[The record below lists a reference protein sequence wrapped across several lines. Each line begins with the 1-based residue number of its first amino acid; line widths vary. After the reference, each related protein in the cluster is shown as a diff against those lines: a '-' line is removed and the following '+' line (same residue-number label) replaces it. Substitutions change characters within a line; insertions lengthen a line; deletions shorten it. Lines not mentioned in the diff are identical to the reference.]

1 MEMQMKKIKIIIF
14 IAALFTF
21 FGCSNMIV
29 ELTNNEQQN
38 TINQPENTQQQNTNN
53 QSENTE
59 QTPANNQTEN
69 NNQNENNEQSG
80 TTNQSENN
88 EQQNN
93 NNQSGDNEQQGTNNQ
108 SNNNEQSGTNTQN
121 ETNNQSETNTPTE
134 NNGQQN
140 TNNQSET
147 NQQSGTNTQTE
158 NNEQQN
164 TNNQSGNNEQSGT
177 NTQNENNEQ
186 QNTNNQSQ
194 NNEQTNPQPK
204 QYIVCY
210 STEHGT
216 LPAFFIA
223 DEGYILTQNDLPELT
238 ALGFDFDGWFIN
250 ETKLT
255 PDTYSV
261 TQNIVITAKW
271 HKGNPTYTV
280 KHVYYDFDDNP
291 KVRDEEILQGPAD
304 TLTTAQAKEY
314 YGFYPST
321 ITQQTIKED
330 GSTIVTVNYNRETY
344 TITLDLDGGIGETL
358 ISGKYEQKVIYEDPV
373 KQNSIFSGWN
383 TQDGF
388 LPQTFTQNATYKALW
403 KNQGSGFGLYIENDI
418 NSTIELTTQT
428 QGNNIYIT
436 ATPDLLN
443 YNWKIDNAAPDETTE
458 IVSEETPNVLVI
470 NNSWNKTRGVYSITV
485 TANKNGIEYTGTV
498 FVKIQ

>member
-1 MEMQMKKIKIIIF
+1 MKKIKIIIF

-88 EQQNN
+88 EQQSN
-93 NNQSGDNEQQGTNNQ
+93 NNQSGNNEQQGTNNQ

-134 NNGQQN
+134 NNNGQQN

-177 NTQNENNEQ
+177 NTHNENNEQ

-280 KHVYYDFDDNP
+280 KHVYYDFDDNQI
-291 KVRDEEILQGPAD
+291 VRDEETLQGPAD
-304 TLTTAQAKEY
+304 TLTIAQAKEY
-314 YGFYPST
+314 YGFYPSA

-330 GSTIVTVNYNRETY
+330 GSTIVTVTYNRETY

-373 KQNSIFSGWN
+373 KQNAIFAGWN

-403 KNQGSGFGLYIENDI
+403 KDQGSGFGLYIENDI

-428 QGNNIYIT
+428 QGNNLCIT

-443 YNWKIDNAAPDETTE
+443 YNWKIDNTAPDETTE
-458 IVSEETPNVLVI
+458 IVSEDTPNVLVLY
-470 NNSWNKTRGVYSITV
+470 NYNTKTNGVYNITV

>member
-1 MEMQMKKIKIIIF
+1 MKKIKIIIF

-88 EQQNN
+88 EQQSN
-93 NNQSGDNEQQGTNNQ
+93 NNQSGNNEQQGTNNQ

-134 NNGQQN
+134 NNG
-140 TNNQSET
+140 
-147 NQQSGTNTQTE
+147 
-158 NNEQQN
+158 QQN

-210 STEHGT
+210 STEHGS
-216 LPAFFIA
+216 LPAFFIT

-238 ALGFDFDGWFIN
+238 ALGYDFDGWFIN

-291 KVRDEEILQGPAD
+291 IVRDEEILQGPAD

-330 GSTIVTVNYNRETY
+330 GSTVVTVNYVRETY

-358 ISGKYEQKVIYEDPV
+358 ISGKYQQKVIYEDPV
-373 KQNSIFSGWN
+373 KQNSIFAGWN

-403 KNQGSGFGLYIENDI
+403 KDQGSGFGLYIENDI

-428 QGNNIYIT
+428 QGNNLCIT

-443 YNWKIDNAAPDETTE
+443 YNWKIDNTAPDETTE
-458 IVSEETPNVLVI
+458 IVSEDTPNVLVLY
-470 NNSWNKTRGVYSITV
+470 NYNTKTNGVYNITV
-485 TANKNGIEYTGTV
+485 TAKKNGIEYTGTV

>member
-1 MEMQMKKIKIIIF
+1 MKKIKIIIF

-88 EQQNN
+88 EQQSN

-147 NQQSGTNTQTE
+147 NQQSGTNTQ
-158 NNEQQN
+158 
-164 TNNQSGNNEQSGT
+164 
-177 NTQNENNEQ
+177 NENNEQ

-204 QYIVCY
+204 QYIVY
-210 STEHGT
+210 YQTERGEMPPPF
-216 LPAFFIA
+216 LAA
-223 DEGYILTQNDLPELT
+223 EDYILTAEDLPVLYVP
-238 ALGFDFDGWFIN
+238 GYDFDGWYVDN
-250 ETKLT
+250 TKVL
-255 PDTYSV
+255 PDTY
-261 TQNIVITAKW
+261 TITKGLNLKAKW
-271 HKGNPTYTV
+271 IKGNPTYTV
-280 KHVYYDFDDNP
+280 KHYCIALDGSNVLT
-291 KVRDEEILQGPAD
+291 DEEVLSGSAGEQ
-304 TLTTAQAKEY
+304 TQAQAKDY
-314 YGFYPST
+314 YGFYAQT
-321 ITQQTIKED
+321 ITQQTILENN
-330 GSTIVTVNYNRETY
+330 STEVAVYYSRKYFTFTF
-344 TITLDLDGGIGETL
+344 DLDGGTGSQT
-358 ISGKYEQKVIYEDPV
+358 ISGPYESKVNCADPV
-373 KQNSIFSGWN
+373 KPNSIFIGWDS
-383 TQDGF
+383 QDGS
-388 LPQTFTQNATYKALW
+388 LPQTFTQDASYKALW
-403 KNQGSGFGLYIENDI
+403 TNEGSNFGLYIEHDF
-418 NSTIELTTQT
+418 NSTIEISTNTQ
-428 QGNNIYIT
+428 NSDLYIT
-436 ATPDLLN
+436 AESGFSS
-443 YNWKIDNAAPDETTE
+443 YNWKIDTVAPDGVTE
-458 IVSEETPNVLVI
+458 IVSENEPNVLVLQ
-470 NNSWNKTRGVYSITV
+470 NYSSKTRGVYSISL
-485 TANKNGIEYTGTV
+485 TAIKNGIEYSGRI
-498 FVKIQ
+498 FVRIY